1 MTNIAIFV
9 SGSGTNCENII
20 RHFTDS
26 KDVKIA
32 LVLSNRSDAYALVRV
47 EKYNIP
53 TVILPKTDFYKEEQL
68 LGLMQTYAIDFI
80 VLAGFLLMI
89 PDFLIHA
96 YNHRMVNL
104 HPALLPKFGGKGMYG
119 HHVHE
124 AVKAAG
130 ETETGMTV
138 HWVSSICDGG
148 EIIAQYRTPINPE
161 DTPDD
166 IAAKEHILE
175 QKYFPTVI
183 EQVLQSLNSPT

>member
-32 LVLSNRSDAYALVRV
+32 LVLSNRSDAYALVRA

-53 TVILPKTDFYKEEQL
+53 AVVLPKTDFYKEEQL

-96 YNHRMVNL
+96 YNRRMVNL

>member
-32 LVLSNRSDAYALVRV
+32 LVLSNRSDAYALVRA

-53 TVILPKTDFYKEEQL
+53 AVVLPKTDFYKEEQL

-89 PDFLIHA
+89 PDFLIRA
-96 YNHRMVNL
+96 YNRRMINL

-148 EIIAQYRTPINPE
+148 EIIAQYCTPINPE

>member
-32 LVLSNRSDAYALVRV
+32 LVLSNRSDAYALVRA

-53 TVILPKTDFYKEEQL
+53 AVVLPKTDFYKEEQL

-96 YNHRMVNL
+96 YKRRMVNL